1 MDPPLRRPFL
11 NSAAFP
17 PSIPS
22 STPSRP
28 TLTLTVRHRA
38 HFHILSFIYLFILA
52 VLRAVY
58 EAGFGFECVSPG
70 EVKHVL
76 ALFPGLKLIDSA
88 APATTTSPFR
98 GGRLLFTPNFAP
110 RSTNLF

>member
-1 MDPPLRRPFL
+1 
-11 NSAAFP
+11 
-17 PSIPS
+17 
-22 STPSRP
+22 
-28 TLTLTVRHRA
+28 
-38 HFHILSFIYLFILA
+38 
-52 VLRAVY
+52 
-58 EAGFGFECVSPG
+58 VSPG

-88 APATTTSPFR
+88 GPATTTSPFR